1 MSSLDCHR
9 SSNLHNVLASA
20 PATSRHPRR
29 LASHIRGAPSFPA
42 PRSFYLPS
50 SKPGHLTGGE
60 GLTDVQAT
68 ILDAR
73 IANYTKKGNID
84 EFYHA
89 IGDLQSKVIR
99 DRIADVLRRYNWKLP
114 PQDSGGL
121 AGADFYDVRM
131 YLNYENNSGAA
142 RFLAHIPRYYGEL
155 KDALTA
161 TGLDV
166 DAKEF
171 KHPEYKPGEANLR
184 IDEGHKKP

>member
-1 MSSLDCHR
+1 LVAITLTVFVAAIPVVIYQDHKDLVSTNDKLVQENTKLKHTLSS
-9 SSNLHNVLASA
+9 SEAE
-20 PATSRHPRR
+20 TSQSLLTKSPRQ
-29 LASHIRGAPSFPA
+29 
-42 PRSFYLPS
+42 
-50 SKPGHLTGGE
+50 LTSGE

-73 IANYTKKGNID
+73 MANYTQKGHID
-84 EFYHA
+84 DFYYA
-89 IGDLQSKVIR
+89 IGDLQSKIIR
-99 DRIADVLRRYNWKLP
+99 DRIADVLRRYSWKLP

-121 AGADFYDVRM
+121 AGAEFYGVRM
-131 YLNYENNSGAA
+131 YLNYGSK
-142 RFLAHIPRYYGEL
+142 IPQYYGEL

-184 IDEGHKKP
+184 IDVGHEKP